1 MGNIPLRR
9 FMWPIRDLLSSQGV
23 HCEEKTLIKFL
34 KEVDRV
40 APWFLHSGSL
50 TIPSWGKLGRDL
62 RSAGTLRPGT
72 LLVHNLI
79 MECLHDESSGLRVA
93 ASQKALDDLQDA
105 SSERSSRGGTAGI
118 RKCRALE
125 KEMQGGK
132 AQPDLPNCDPL
143 PDFDNLHLSDTA
155 DSESECGE
163 GPESDEELEKK
174 EVQGFQEVDRN
185 GRYRPPPYAPPYEEL
200 GARPRQRGARQ
211 GDSFIHPEERKELF
225 LTFPV
230 FENDNQR
237 GWEPVNAKQ
246 LKELAE
252 AVRNWGHGASYTLSL
267 VERLGN
273 TAMTPRDW
281 SQLVKAVLTTGQY
294 LDWKSINQEECME
307 QSRRNAQRGQPAW
320 NFDMLTGQGQWVNN
334 QVAYPEEVYA
344 QINSI
349 AIKAW
354 KSLPNRGE
362 VKGNLTKIIQ
372 APAEPFSDFVARL
385 VEAAGKVFGDLDTA
399 MPLIEQL
406 AFEQCTTEC
415 RNAIAPW
422 KNKGL
427 NAWLK
432 ACREIGGP
440 LTNSGLAA
448 AVLAAQAKQERNC
461 YNCGKPGHLKRQCR
475 APPKQGSSSN
485 KQPGI
490 CPTCG
495 KGRHWASECRS
506 MKDKDGN
513 PIVRDQN
520 GKPVPKQ
527 KNGWRGPRPQGPQ
540 IYGAMQGNTQ
550 ERSLLAPPGSQ
561 GEPLKVPQDWTS
573 VPPPQQY

>member
-1 MGNIPLRR
+1 
-9 FMWPIRDLLSSQGV
+9 
-23 HCEEKTLIKFL
+23 
-34 KEVDRV
+34 
-40 APWFLHSGSL
+40 
-50 TIPSWGKLGRDL
+50 
-62 RSAGTLRPGT
+62 
-72 LLVHNLI
+72 
-79 MECLHDESSGLRVA
+79 
-93 ASQKALDDLQDA
+93 
-105 SSERSSRGGTAGI
+105 
-118 RKCRALE
+118 
-125 KEMQGGK
+125 
-132 AQPDLPNCDPL
+132 
-143 PDFDNLHLSDTA
+143 
-155 DSESECGE
+155 
-163 GPESDEELEKK
+163 
-174 EVQGFQEVDRN
+174 
-185 GRYRPPPYAPPYEEL
+185 
-200 GARPRQRGARQ
+200 
-211 GDSFIHPEERKELF
+211 
-225 LTFPV
+225 
-230 FENDNQR
+230 
-237 GWEPVNAKQ
+237 
-246 LKELAE
+246 
-252 AVRNWGHGASYTLSL
+252 
-267 VERLGN
+267 
-273 TAMTPRDW
+273 MTPRDW

-362 VKGNLTKIIQ
+362 VRGNLMQ
-372 APAEPFSDFVARL
+372 L
-385 VEAAGKVFGDLDTA
+385 
-399 MPLIEQL
+399 PL
-406 AFEQCTTEC
+406 
-415 RNAIAPW
+415 
-422 KNKGL
+422 
-427 NAWLK
+427 
-432 ACREIGGP
+432 
-440 LTNSGLAA
+440 GLAA

-506 MKDKDGN
+506 MKDKDGK

-527 KNGWRGPRPQGPQ
+527 KKRMAGPRSQGPQ
-540 IYGAMQGNTQ
+540 IYGAMQGNIQ

-561 GEPLKVPQDWTS
+561 GEPLKVLQDWTS